1 MKLVKWI
8 GIFILLPI
16 LVIKEIYVVLK
27 ESGIEIPDAD
37 ELLKEMKNK
46 EEVAT
51 PKKAKKSKKAKKQT
65 DYSEFMDK

>member
-1 MKLVKWI
+1 MMKLVKWI

-37 ELLKEMKNK
+37 ELLREMKK
-46 EEVAT
+46 DSDKPT
-51 PKKAKKSKKAKKQT
+51 PPQQNT
-65 DYSEFMDK
+65 DYSQFME

>member
-1 MKLVKWI
+1 MMKLVKWI

-37 ELLKEMKNK
+37 ELLREMKKDSDKPTEKPK
-46 EEVAT
+46 E
-51 PKKAKKSKKAKKQT
+51 T
-65 DYSEFMDK
+65 DYSQYME